1 MKHTFNNDIEC
12 LIMVNNGLLN
22 LQSSLLNL
30 AFISQLDK
38 KTIPALIFKPGA
50 SGYVEDTKIKGN

>member
-1 MKHTFNNDIEC
+1 
-12 LIMVNNGLLN
+12 MVNNGLLN